1 MRGEIAR
8 TKHLQAS
15 REYYIATKITAPHEK
30 RSDSVMQTDPEWLT
44 ARTSSY
50 KKRRSYAWP

>member
-8 TKHLQAS
+8 TKLLQAS
-15 REYYIATKITAPHEK
+15 RAYYIATKITAPREK
-30 RSDSVMQTDPEWLT
+30 RSDSVMQSNPEWPT

>member
-1 MRGEIAR
+1 MR
-8 TKHLQAS
+8 TKLLQAS
-15 REYYIATKITAPHEK
+15 RAYYIATKITAPREK

>member
-1 MRGEIAR
+1 MR

-15 REYYIATKITAPHEK
+15 REYYIATKITAPREK
-30 RSDSVMQTDPEWLT
+30 QSDSVMQSNPEWPT